1 MGNNWYLQVSQKV
14 SEARTIYNS
23 LKKEPYTTE
32 AIDKMEEC
40 RAIIGVWGNELR
52 RLESAR

>member
-1 MGNNWYLQVSQKV
+1 MKNNWYLQVSQKV
-14 SEARTIYNS
+14 NEARAIYTS
-23 LKKEPYTTE
+23 LKNEPYTAE
-32 AIDKMEEC
+32 VIDKTNEC